1 MRVGIYNRW
10 LATLGGGEKYDL
22 TIAECLSHHHQVEV
36 LSHQPVDKAYAAERL
51 QVDLSRVEFVVL
63 PDRNALEMTPVTQ
76 EYDFFING
84 SYLDFFP
91 SLAPRSVAVVFFPTN
106 LGPDTFSRRWLKT
119 FIRRQLRLP
128 QVLISPQAF
137 NLAKGGPGWVT
148 DTDLKLRLPALR
160 KPYPMEF
167 DLSVCHPAVTGAHL
181 SLNGAAIE
189 HINLTSTAHC
199 RLLIPFLPGKKY
211 HELVISPVISDQPG
225 SGEAL
230 LAMENVT
237 LGLWSNRI
245 YRRLLEK
252 NLHRL
257 HVRLEYSPPGVA
269 ILGYLD
275 TYGAI
280 WSISE
285 YTTSWIWRYW
295 KRDSSIL
302 YPPVNV
308 ESYSAGEKRQQ
319 ILNVGRFFAGNHNKK
334 HLAMVAAFKQMVDQG
349 LPGWTLHLAGGIT
362 SGDEHKAYLDSV
374 YEQAKNYPI
383 VIHPDAS
390 FGELSELYSTS
401 AIYWHA
407 SGFGE
412 DDRREPE
419 KFEHFGI
426 TTVEAMAAG
435 CVPVVIA
442 KGGQPETVKHGE
454 NGFLWNTLEELQQ
467 FTHKLMQDPVLTFRL
482 SQQAV
487 QDSRKYAT
495 DAFYRRVNQLVA
507 DNVGKNPP
515 ADNNAAA
522 KRG

>member
-36 LSHQPVDKAYAAERL
+36 LSHKLVDKAFAAERL
-51 QVDLSRVEFVVL
+51 QVDLSHVEFVIL
-63 PDRNALEMTPVTQ
+63 PNRTALEMTPVTQ

-91 SLAPRSVAVVFFPTN
+91 SLAPRSAAVVFFPTN

-119 FIRRQLRLP
+119 FMRQQMRLP

-137 NLAKGGPGWVT
+137 NLAKGRLGWVT
-148 DTDLKLRLPALR
+148 DMELKLRLPAMR
-160 KPYPMEF
+160 KPYPLEF
-167 DLSVCHPAVTGAHL
+167 DLRACHPAVTGAHL
-181 SLNGAAIE
+181 YLNGIVIE
-189 HINLTSTAHC
+189 QINFNGPAHC
-199 RLLIPFLPGKKY
+199 RVLIPFLPEKKY
-211 HELVISPVISDQPG
+211 HELVISPVVSNPPED
-225 SGEAL
+225 GEAL
-230 LAMENVT
+230 LMLENIT
-237 LGLWSNRI
+237 LGLWP
-245 YRRLLEK
+245 YRFYQRLLEK

-257 HVRLEYSPPGVA
+257 RVRLEYSPPGVA
-269 ILGYLD
+269 ILDYFD
-275 TYGAI
+275 TYNAI

-285 YTTSWIWRYW
+285 YTTKWIWRYW
-295 KRDSSIL
+295 KRHSDIL

-308 ESYSAGEKRQQ
+308 ESFKVGEKRPQ

-334 HLAMVAAFKQMVDQG
+334 HLAMVEAFEQMVDQG
-349 LPGWTLHLAGGIT
+349 LTGWTLHLAGGAT
-362 SGDEHKAYLDSV
+362 SGEEHKAYLDSV
-374 YEQAKNYPI
+374 FNQANHYPI
-383 VIHPDAS
+383 VIHPDIP
-390 FGELSELYSTS
+390 FNELSELYSTS

-412 DDRREPE
+412 DDQREPE
-419 KFEHFGI
+419 KNEHFGI

-442 KGGQPETVKHGE
+442 KGGQPEIVHHGE
-454 NGFLWNTLEELQQ
+454 NGFLWNTLDELQRC
-467 FTHKLMQDPVLTFRL
+467 TNKLMLDPALISRL

-507 DNVGKNPP
+507 GDGVAEN
-515 ADNNAAA
+515 
-522 KRG
+522 RGREPHQF